1 MAKTRILTTAAEN
14 IQPRIDPETDLLDYE
29 ADDDDD
35 EGRECLILKKT
46 YSGVGPDRVFFC
58 RLPDSTTTPGR
69 LLRHYV

>member
-35 EGRECLILKKT
+35 EGRNCLIKKNLFWCWA
-46 YSGVGPDRVFFC
+46 G
-58 RLPDSTTTPGR
+58 
-69 LLRHYV
+69 

>member
-35 EGRECLILKKT
+35 EGRECLI
-46 YSGVGPDRVFFC
+46 
-58 RLPDSTTTPGR
+58 
-69 LLRHYV
+69 